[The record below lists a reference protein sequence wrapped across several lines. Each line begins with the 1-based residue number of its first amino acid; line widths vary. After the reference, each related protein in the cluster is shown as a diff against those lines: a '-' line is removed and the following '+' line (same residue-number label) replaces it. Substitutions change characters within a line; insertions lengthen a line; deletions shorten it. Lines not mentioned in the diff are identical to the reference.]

1 MDREID
7 IGQRRRRMRRRLLLS
22 GALIGLAVVS
32 VVLASDLL
40 KPTVHRARVRF
51 ATVERGTFEATVQ
64 ASGAVVPASELRA
77 EVRRWADE
85 MLDKSP
91 TALRVLKHSFN
102 ADTESIAG
110 IGSMA
115 FDSLDLFV
123 GTAEAQEGVEAFN
136 EKRPPD
142 FSRYR

>member
-1 MDREID
+1 
-7 IGQRRRRMRRRLLLS
+7 
-22 GALIGLAVVS
+22 
-32 VVLASDLL
+32 
-40 KPTVHRARVRF
+40 
-51 ATVERGTFEATVQ
+51 
-64 ASGAVVPASELRA
+64 
-77 EVRRWADE
+77 

-102 ADTESIAG
+102 ADSESIAG

-123 GTAEAQEGVEAFN
+123 GTPEAQEGVEAFN